1 MFASSSTRPSP
12 SDTLATR
19 LREMNDKIRARM
31 RQIEEKA
38 VDNVADG
45 LQATRITDV
54 DKGVRRFIPLEAFRN
69 R

>member
-1 MFASSSTRPSP
+1 
-12 SDTLATR
+12 
-19 LREMNDKIRARM
+19 MNDKIRARM